1 MKKLLS
7 GLLSISLKKK
17 VLIGYIF
24 MSVLIFGIL
33 SLIAVNFFHIK
44 SRYDA
49 MLAISKDIQSINQ
62 LQSDINS
69 IRAAFLRMAIAKE
82 PEIWERQE
90 AVIEHNLNA
99 VKDNLAILKKG
110 VLKDK
115 VGEMEKTLIPFMQTI
130 SDELIPLVKKGR
142 VNDAMNIL
150 GTVQAERSRAFLS
163 IINEIIESSRKEF
176 ANSKADIER
185 EIKATVTTVIVIILV
200 VFSAAFVF
208 SYWFINKYVIGVLK
222 DISSSA
228 ERVAKGDLT
237 AKIESKTDDEFGHV
251 ARDVTNIVKGM
262 RYIMRDI
269 ANKTVYI
276 LKDATTL
283 KLHGKEVSRK
293 VDKDLER
300 TSAAAT
306 ATEEMTATIGDIA
319 RNIHTASQAAETAKG
334 ASSKGKG
341 MIGETVSSIDGVNSQ
356 IEKASGKVRDL
367 AGFTKKI
374 DEIVLMIK
382 DIADQTNLL
391 ALNAAIEAARA
402 GEQGRGFAVVA
413 DEVRKLA
420 QRTANATSEINNILS
435 AIHNGTV
442 DTTSMMDIAVDKAK
456 ITSDIARR
464 LDEAFGE
471 IYSSFEKVSDMVHQ
485 VVAASEEQSATAA
498 EISSNLT
505 NIAEDSRESSATVK
519 EMASSFNKF
528 ASNAKEFL
536 SLLDRFSDPKM
547 KIGIIKADYV
557 MWLNRIIDT
566 IDLKETAITSDDL
579 RADNS
584 RMGKWYYG
592 EGKEMFGRLN
602 AFRELQS
609 PHNKLHELGL
619 KAYEVAKTG
628 NRETVKQC
636 IAESVK
642 LVDEIISI
650 LAKIEDE
657 A

>member
-1 MKKLLS
+1 MKGLINR
-7 GLLSISLKKK
+7 LLSISLRKK
-17 VLIGYIF
+17 VLMGYIF
-24 MSVLIFGIL
+24 MSALILGIL
-33 SLIAVNFFHIK
+33 GLIAVNFFHIK
-44 SRYDA
+44 SSYDA
-49 MLAISKDIQSINQ
+49 MNAMSKDIQLIKQ
-62 LQSDINS
+62 LQADINGV
-69 IRAAFLRMAIAKE
+69 RAAFLRMAIAQE
-82 PEIWERQE
+82 PEMWERQE
-90 AVIEHNLNA
+90 DVIKHLSNA
-99 VKDNLAILKKG
+99 VNENLSILKKG
-110 VLKDK
+110 MFKDK
-115 VGEMEKTLIPFMQTI
+115 VNEIEKTLIPFMQTI
-130 SDELIPLVKKGR
+130 SDELIPLIKMGR
-142 VNDAMNIL
+142 VNDAMDIL

-176 ANSKADIER
+176 VNSKAEIER
-185 EIKATVTTVIVIILV
+185 EIKTTVTTVIVIILI

-208 SYWFINKYVIGVLK
+208 SFWFINKYVIGVLK

-276 LKDATTL
+276 LKDATKL
-283 KLHGKEVSRK
+283 KLYGKDVSQK
-293 VDKDLER
+293 VDKDLGR

-306 ATEEMTATIGDIA
+306 ATEEMTATIGDVA
-319 RNIHTASQAAETAKG
+319 RNIHTVSQAAETAKG
-334 ASSKGKG
+334 ASSKGKS
-341 MIGETVSSIDGVNSQ
+341 MICETVSSIDGVNSQ
-356 IEKASGKVRDL
+356 IEKASGKVKDL

-442 DTTSMMDIAVDKAK
+442 DTTRMMDIAVDKAK
-456 ITSDIARR
+456 ITGDIARR

-471 IYSSFEKVSDMVHQ
+471 IYLSFEKVSDMVHQ
-485 VVAASEEQSATAA
+485 VSTASEEQSATAA

-505 NIAEDSRESSATVK
+505 NIAEDARESSAIVK
-519 EMASSFNKF
+519 EMALSFNKF

-547 KIGIIKADYV
+547 RIGIVKADYV
-557 MWLNRIIDT
+557 MWLNRIMDLIDT
-566 IDLKETAITSDDL
+566 KEIAITSDDL

-592 EGKEMFGRLN
+592 DGKEIFGRLD
-602 AFRELQS
+602 AFRALEM

-619 KAYEVAKTG
+619 KAYEAAKTG
-628 NRETVKQC
+628 NREMIKQY
-636 IAESVK
+636 ITESVK

-650 LAKIEDE
+650 LTKLE
-657 A
+657 AEA

>member
-1 MKKLLS
+1 MNLLS
-7 GLLSISLKKK
+7 GLLSISLRKK
-17 VLIGYIF
+17 VLLGYIF
-24 MSVLIFGIL
+24 MSVLIFGIIG
-33 SLIAVNFFHIK
+33 LIGINFMSIK
-44 SRYDA
+44 SKYDSMIA
-49 MLAISKDIQSINQ
+49 MSNDIQLITQ
-62 LQSDINS
+62 LRADING
-69 IRAAFLRMAIAKE
+69 IRAAFLRMAIAKD
-82 PEIWERQE
+82 PDVWERQKG
-90 AVIEHNLNA
+90 VINSISEEIDKNIS
-99 VKDNLAILKKG
+99 KLKKG
-110 VLKDK
+110 FYKEKIED
-115 VGEMEKTLIPFMQTI
+115 MEKTLNPFKDTI
-130 SDELIPLVKKGR
+130 SKELVPLVKDGK
-142 VNDAMNIL
+142 VSEALEIL
-150 GTVQAERSRAFLS
+150 GTVQVERSKEFMGIA
-163 IINEIIESSRKEF
+163 NEIIESSKKEF
-176 ANSKADIER
+176 ANKMAEIER
-185 EIKATVTTVIVIILV
+185 EIKATVTTVIVIVLI
-200 VFSAAFVF
+200 VFSAAFVSSF
-208 SYWFINKYVIGVLK
+208 WFINKHVIGVLR

-237 AKIESKTDDEFGHV
+237 AKIESKTDDEFGHI

-262 RYIMRDI
+262 RHIMRDI

-276 LKDATTL
+276 LKDATNL
-283 KLHGKEVSRK
+283 KLLGKDVSQK

-319 RNIHTASQAAETAKG
+319 RNIHTVSQAAETAKG

-341 MIGETVSSIDGVNSQ
+341 MISETVSSIDGVNSQ
-356 IEKASGKVRDL
+356 IVKASGKVKDL

-442 DTTSMMDIAVDKAK
+442 DATSMMDIAVDKAK
-456 ITSDIARR
+456 ITGDISRR

-471 IYSSFEKVSDMVHQ
+471 IYLSFEKVSDMVHQ
-485 VVAASEEQSATAA
+485 VVTASEEQSATAT

-505 NIAEDSRESSATVK
+505 NIAEDARDSSTTVK

-557 MWLNRIIDT
+557 MWLNRIMDI

-579 RADNS
+579 QADKS

-602 AFRELQS
+602 AFRELQA

-619 KAYEVAKTG
+619 KAYGAAKTG

-642 LVDEIISI
+642 LVDEIISM